1 MSTDGQKRSCAV
13 VLCLLMVSSDLVLLS
28 TGGQQCAVVL
38 LFFEMVNFE
47 GLRVLCK
54 DPLFGLLFVLF

>member
-1 MSTDGQKRSCAV
+1 M
-13 VLCLLMVSSDLVLLS
+13 LLS

-47 GLRVLCK
+47 GFRVLCK